1 MTLFIKAISSNFSLE
16 TTVYLKKVTE
26 WLNVVTWD
34 EQLYLKSFVIVFD
47 VPFTSDWL
55 RVKFRPVWWW
65 YQLASNC
72 GCRVETTYG
81 WNAICL

>member
-47 VPFTSDWL
+47 VPFTSD
-55 RVKFRPVWWW
+55 
-65 YQLASNC
+65 
-72 GCRVETTYG
+72 
-81 WNAICL
+81 